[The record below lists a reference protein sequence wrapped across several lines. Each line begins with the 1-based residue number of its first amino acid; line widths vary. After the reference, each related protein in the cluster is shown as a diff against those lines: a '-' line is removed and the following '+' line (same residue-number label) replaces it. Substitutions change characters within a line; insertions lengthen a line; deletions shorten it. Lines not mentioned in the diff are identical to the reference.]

1 MIALPP
7 AKRIASIV
15 LLAMGLAG
23 LVPVAQVSPVQASAV
38 DQYAAGWGWNDYGQL
53 GDGTNVSRFAPVP
66 VITTGALEGET
77 VVQVAAGG
85 THQCALTASGVV
97 ACWGWNPRGQL
108 GNGTNTNSYVPV
120 LVTRPQALEAQ
131 TFTSVDVGSSH
142 SCATT
147 SGGDIY
153 CWGSNESGQLGVQS
167 TAESWVPVKVNT
179 SENVVSMST
188 GAGFTCAL
196 GSGGQLFCW
205 GSNSFGQLGR
215 GYVGGQDVNLASVD
229 TSGGLAGKVITSVDA
244 DCCSAC
250 VTTSAGDAFCWGD
263 NYYGQSGIASQTW
276 YEPTPRRV
284 LLDGVS
290 SISVGR
296 GHTCATTTAQKA
308 FCWGWNDYGQLGLG
322 HTYSAAVPL
331 AVDVTGPLSGKAVRQ
346 ISAGRQHTCALT
358 TDGVVS
364 CWGSNWFGALGSA
377 AAQSYVPIPVTPV
390 PGSFGV
396 SRPVVSIDASDY
408 GTAAIYGFSVRPGSP
423 TGLTVTG
430 DVGSRYLQWQ
440 APVFAGGSPV
450 TQYWVFY
457 RPAGQTTW
465 KAFARG
471 VSATQVPLSANAIQ
485 PGPCT
490 GPVVCPR
497 LHGSLQVG
505 TTYDFQV
512 LAVNSYGNGRWSN
525 MATLAW
531 DG

>member
-1 MIALPP
+1 MRVVRDSMLVRVAVLIACVSGVLSGVAASP
-7 AKRIASIV
+7 A
-15 LLAMGLAG
+15 
-23 LVPVAQVSPVQASAV
+23 QATDV

-53 GDGTNVSRFAPVP
+53 GDGTTVSRFAPVP
-66 VITTGALEGET
+66 VIATGALKGET
-77 VVQVAAGG
+77 VVQLAAGG
-85 THQCALTASGVV
+85 THHCALTASGLV

-120 LVTRPQALEAQ
+120 LVTKPQALEGQ
-131 TFTSVDVGSSH
+131 TFTSVDVGSAH
-142 SCATT
+142 TCATA

-153 CWGSNESGQLGVQS
+153 CWGSNESGQLGIQAI
-167 TAESWVPVKVNT
+167 AESWVPVKVDT
-179 SENVVSMST
+179 SENLVSMST
-188 GAGFTCAL
+188 GAGFNCAL
-196 GSGGQLFCW
+196 TSGGQLLCW

-215 GYVGGQDVNLASVD
+215 GYVGGQDVNLVSVD
-229 TSGGLAGKVITSVDA
+229 TSRGLAGKVITSVES

-250 VTTSAGDAFCWGD
+250 VTTSTGDAFCWGD

-284 LLDGVS
+284 LLDGVA

-308 FCWGWNDYGQLGLG
+308 YCWGWNDYGQLGLG

-364 CWGSNWFGALGSA
+364 CWGSNWFGALGSG
-377 AAQSYVPIPVTPV
+377 AAQSYVPIPVTQV
-390 PGSFGV
+390 PGPFGA

-408 GTAAIYGFSVRPGSP
+408 GTAAIYGFGVRPGAPS
-423 TGLTVTG
+423 GLAVFG
-430 DVGSRYLQWQ
+430 DVGSRMLRWQ
-440 APVFAGGSPV
+440 APLFAGGSPV

-471 VSATQVPLSANAIQ
+471 ITTTQLPLSANATQ

-490 GPVVCPR
+490 GAALCPR
-497 LHGSLQVG
+497 LYRSLQSG
-505 TTYDFQV
+505 RSYDFQV

-525 MATLAW
+525 TITVPW
-531 DG
+531 TG